1 MPRIIYTIVLAA
13 IVLLASCKSEKKAT
27 AYSDLYNEK
36 PVTILIA
43 PVQDNA
49 KRMLEKNTQDRVFN
63 EELTAAAHY
72 LRQTLAAP
80 LASQG
85 YYTIAPLASDIILQK
100 TGLDYRQLMMGNMAS
115 LNSAYGIDAV
125 LLVAIHKW
133 QQPEINEVVVYTE
146 YTLRSTKSGLELMHT
161 WVRGDKIQPVD
172 IKGEPIELSTDVDF
186 IVRNQL
192 NIPLAHKCILLQQM
206 SDFALRNLPTSVSQ
220 WHFQHDRYITSN
232 PVFYNFIIYP
242 DGSIERTNYSEDA
255 FGNECFTD

>member
-13 IVLLASCKSEKKAT
+13 IVLLASCKSETKAT
-27 AYSDLYNEK
+27 AYSDLSKEK

-172 IKGEPIELSTDVDF
+172 IKGEPIEPAADERLCPAQPAHQREPVAFSARPLHHLQPGVLQFHHLPRRQHRTH
-186 IVRNQL
+186 QL
-192 NIPLAHKCILLQQM
+192 FRRRFRQ
-206 SDFALRNLPTSVSQ
+206 
-220 WHFQHDRYITSN
+220 
-232 PVFYNFIIYP
+232 
-242 DGSIERTNYSEDA
+242 
-255 FGNECFTD
+255 